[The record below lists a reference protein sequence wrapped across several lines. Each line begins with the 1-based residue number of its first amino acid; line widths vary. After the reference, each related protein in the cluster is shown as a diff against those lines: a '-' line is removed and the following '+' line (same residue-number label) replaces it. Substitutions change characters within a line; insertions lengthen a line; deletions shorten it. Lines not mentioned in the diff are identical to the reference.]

1 MQQNENDREKESPS
15 VEDKERLRRD
25 DDHDP
30 EHPTPD
36 IEHYPEPDAENLIP
50 VKDRPGTL

>member
-1 MQQNENDREKESPS
+1 MQQNEDDRKIDVPKD
-15 VEDKERLRRD
+15 EDEARNHEAD
-25 DDHDP
+25 YDP